1 LIENHSGLPIRRI
14 SGLSVAHL
22 DAYNRPIS
30 YLRISVTDRCNLRC
44 IYCMPPGGVAPR
56 SHEEILSYEEIA
68 TIVRA
73 AADLDISKIRLTGG
87 EPLVRLGLVDLVH
100 MIAQVPGV
108 DDVAMTT
115 NGILLSRYAA
125 ALAEAGL
132 QRVNISL
139 DTLRPERFR
148 HITRRGQ
155 LEDVLAGME
164 AAQAAGLAPIKINTV
179 VIRGMNDD
187 EVVDLA
193 RKTAELAWNVR
204 FIELM
209 PVGNGMLTD
218 GGWRERVVTAK
229 EIRRQIELSLGALE
243 PAKMSAG
250 SGPARYY
257 RLPGASGTLGFITPI
272 SEHFCYQCNRLRLTA
287 DGQLRPCLLS
297 DDEIDLRTPLRQGAK
312 VEHIRDLLL
321 RGIGNKPMNH
331 HLDQCQL
338 PENRVM
344 SEIGG

>member
-1 LIENHSGLPIRRI
+1 
-14 SGLSVAHL
+14 
-22 DAYNRPIS
+22 
-30 YLRISVTDRCNLRC
+30 
-44 IYCMPPGGVAPR
+44 MPPEGVAPR
-56 SHEEILSYEEIA
+56 SHEEILRYEEIA

-73 AADLDISKIRLTGG
+73 AADLGISKIRLTGG

-108 DDVAMTT
+108 DDLAMTT
-115 NGILLSRYAA
+115 NGILLSRYAV

-132 QRVNISL
+132 QRVNVSL

-148 HITRRGQ
+148 HITRRGR

-187 EVVDLA
+187 EVVDFA
-193 RKTAELAWNVR
+193 QKTAELAWNVR

-209 PVGNGMLTD
+209 PVGNGMLAD

-229 EIRRQIELSLGALE
+229 EVRRQIESTLGSLE
-243 PAKMSAG
+243 PAKIISG
-250 SGPARYY
+250 GGPARYY
-257 RLPGASGTLGFITPI
+257 RLPGANGTLGFITPI

-297 DDEIDLRTPLRQGAK
+297 ESEIDLRTPLRQGAS
-312 VEHIRDLLL
+312 VEHIRELLL
-321 RGIGNKPMNH
+321 KGIGSKPMNH
-331 HLDQCQL
+331 HLDRCQL
-338 PENRVM
+338 PGNRMM